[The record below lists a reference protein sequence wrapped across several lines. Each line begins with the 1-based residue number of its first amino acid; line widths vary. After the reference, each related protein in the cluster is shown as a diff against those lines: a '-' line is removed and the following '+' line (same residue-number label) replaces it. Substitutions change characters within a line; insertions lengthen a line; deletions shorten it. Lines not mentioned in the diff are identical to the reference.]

1 MDHEASPTENQQRR
15 CPKCTAFSRFA
26 HSILDSRRGIT
37 LRLYK
42 CIACGEHLWDD
53 DSNFFSKISTN
64 GRAAGQ
70 SLAKPANDR
79 SEEFSKLSGRIR
91 PHPEAS
97 VLTIHELAANVPAPI
112 SASNTKRR

>member
-1 MDHEASPTENQQRR
+1 MTEHEVDDQQRR

-37 LRLYK
+37 FRLYK

-53 DSNFFSKISTN
+53 DCNSLSKTSTN

-70 SLAKPANDR
+70 TLTKPANDR
-79 SEEFSKLSGRIR
+79 SEEFSNCRVEFVLT
-91 PHPEAS
+91 PEAS
-97 VLTIHELAANVPAPI
+97 VLTIHELAANVPAPR
-112 SASNTKRR
+112 SASITKRR